1 MPLTLPTRT
10 LYEGEVLRLAQKL
23 NIPDFRGVKMRD
35 ELPPEPR
42 DQECGIL
49 NFETHDQSGSHW
61 VAWYKSGNHRYYF
74 DSYGEPPPLELISY
88 LKTHKEI
95 SEGLPVIRQSAVT
108 VQHYQNEC
116 GSLCLYVLKKLS
128 DKVPFSEILDFLRT
142 RYHHPSPLI
151 L

>member
-10 LYEGEVLRLAQKL
+10 LYEGELLRLAQKL

-35 ELPPEPR
+35 ELPPDPH

-49 NFETHDQSGSHW
+49 NFETHDQSGSH
-61 VAWYKSGNHRYYF
+61 SGF

-95 SEGLPVIRQSAVT
+95 SQGLPVIRQSAVT

-142 RYHHPSPLI
+142 RFHHPSPLI